1 MRILLLLLLLLGPLA
16 GCAGW
21 AEPTGAL
28 AGADMVSVMVFGH
41 GFLDLGVSAVSG
53 KDCSIVRLDR
63 RQTYCAPAEGAEKPG
78 PYCTRSL
85 GTVDCWADPGLLPA
99 RQREVADGPG
109 PTAEQ
114 LRYREAR
121 WPKSLTAF

>member
-1 MRILLLLLLLLGPLA
+1 MRCLLLLSLGLLT

-21 AEPTGAL
+21 VEPTGAL
-28 AGADMVSVMVFGH
+28 AAADLASVTVFGR
-41 GFLDLGVSAVSG
+41 GILDMGVSAVSG
-53 KDCSIVRLDR
+53 RDCSIVRLDR
-63 RQTYCAPAEGAEKPG
+63 GQTYCAPRDGPEKLG

-85 GTVDCWADPGLLPA
+85 GVVDCWADPGLLPG

-109 PTAEQ
+109 PTPEQ
-114 LRYREAR
+114 LRYRAAR

>member
-1 MRILLLLLLLLGPLA
+1 MRILLFLLLGVLG
-16 GCAGW
+16 GCTGW

-28 AGADMVSVMVFGH
+28 AAADVASVIVFGR
-41 GFLDLGVSAVSG
+41 GILDIGVSAASG

-63 RQTYCAPAEGAEKPG
+63 GQTYCAPPEGPDRLG

-85 GTVDCWADPGLLPA
+85 GTVDCWANPGLLPA

-109 PTAEQ
+109 PTPDQ
-114 LRYREAR
+114 LRYRAAR